1 MLFSVSM
8 FPIGSSDD
16 LSHPVAEVVDEIG
29 RAHLPYRVSAMDTVI
44 EGDWD
49 SVMPVLRKAYDRM
62 VARHDRVYA
71 TITIDEH
78 KGGTSRLDGAVDDVA
93 RELGHPVPA

>member
-1 MLFSVSM
+1 MLFSISM

-16 LSHPVAEVVDEIG
+16 LSHSVAEVVDEIS

-49 SVMPVLRKAYDRM
+49 TVMPVIRRAYERM
-62 VARHDRVYA
+62 VADHDRVYV
-71 TITIDEH
+71 TITMDEH
-78 KGGTSRLDGAVDDVA
+78 KHRKARLDGAVEDVA